1 MYLSTEMYLI
11 GVEYPKLDKMKLSRC
26 IYLAVF
32 ERIPRVEPLSVS
44 EITVTDNS
52 S

>member
-1 MYLSTEMYLI
+1 MYLSTGMYLI
-11 GVEYPKLDKMKLSRC
+11 GVEYPELDKMKLSQC
-26 IYLAVF
+26 IYLAVY